1 MLLILVL
8 FDLVWIDLVLI
19 DLVLFG
25 ALRALEYLLFD
36 LACLYPAPGLR
47 CKH

>member
-1 MLLILVL
+1 MLV
-8 FDLVWIDLVLI
+8 FPDLTNLVLI
-19 DLVLFG
+19 G

-47 CKH
+47 CEH